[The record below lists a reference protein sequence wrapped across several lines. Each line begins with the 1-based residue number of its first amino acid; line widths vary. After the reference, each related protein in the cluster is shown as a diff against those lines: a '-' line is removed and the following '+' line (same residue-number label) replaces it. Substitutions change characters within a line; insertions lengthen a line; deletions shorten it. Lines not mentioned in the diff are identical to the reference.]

1 MIISSEKKIKIFDNA
16 IFVFICLYFL
26 AQFIRHLN
34 IVKSIG
40 VYTAILLIIFF
51 IILCREIAITR
62 FKENFKKNKILFF
75 IVSFLIA
82 TTLILSI
89 SPYDPSHNSL
99 KEFMR
104 VVKKEYLLFVML
116 LFWFDGSEKRSK
128 IIFWV
133 LVGSL
138 FYESI
143 YTIIDSVIN
152 FDSKMLQKRVKVV
165 YRDYSI
171 CVDAL
176 FAFCLVAILFV
187 KKKTWLQVGLMFF
200 LVVIIILNILTGARA
215 GWLAMLVVFLL
226 CISFFLIKN
235 KFNIKTALY
244 IGLFFIFCGGA
255 FSVAYET
262 FPHIKY
268 KLTQKNI
275 TSGRDLILK
284 NRLPLI
290 LNSDRALIGLGY
302 GTDQYEKFIF
312 DNRDKATGNLGPATV
327 ETDENKKVKFIH
339 YLHDEPAFIAYYYHV
354 GVGVIFF
361 VALVFFMAYKGIS
374 EYIKNNNYL
383 LLGISLSAISF
394 YLIRGL
400 FEWFGIQT
408 IIALSALFIVLNYK
422 NEFMRENLNEN

>member
-34 IVKSIG
+34 VVKSIG
-40 VYTAILLIIFF
+40 VYTAISLIIFF
-51 IILCREIAITR
+51 IILCREIALAR

-75 IVSFLIA
+75 IVSFLVA

-104 VVKKEYLLFVML
+104 VVKKEYLLFVL
-116 LFWFDGSEKRSK
+116 LFFWFDGSEKRSK

-143 YTIIDSVIN
+143 YTIIKSVIE
-152 FDSKMLQKRVKVV
+152 FDPKMLQKRVNVV

-171 CVDAL
+171 CVDGL
-176 FAFCLVAILFV
+176 FAFSLIAFLFV
-187 KKKTWLQVGLMFF
+187 KKRIWLQIALALLLAM
-200 LVVIIILNILTGARA
+200 VVVLDILSGARA
-215 GWLAMLVVFLL
+215 SWLAMFVVFLL
-226 CISFFLIKN
+226 CFLFFIFKN
-235 KFNIKTALY
+235 KFSLKTALY
-244 IGLFFIFCGGA
+244 IGLFFALVGGVA
-255 FSVAYET
+255 TVAYET

-268 KLTQKNI
+268 KLTQK
-275 TSGRDLILK
+275 TSSGRDLILK

-290 LNSDRALIGLGY
+290 LDSDRALIGLGY
-302 GTDQYEKFIF
+302 GTVQYEKFIF
-312 DNRDKATGNLGPATV
+312 DNRNKATGKLGPGRT
-327 ETDENKKVKFIH
+327 ERDKNKNVKFIH
-339 YLHDEPAFIAYYYHV
+339 YWHDEPAFIAYYYHV

-361 VALVFFMAYKGIS
+361 IALVFFIVYKGIS

-383 LLGISLSAISF
+383 LLGVSLSAISF

-408 IIALSALFIVLNYK
+408 IIAMCVLFIVLNYK
-422 NEFMRENLNEN
+422 NKEAVANED

>member
-40 VYTAILLIIFF
+40 VYTAIPLIIFF
-51 IILCREIAITR
+51 IIFCREIAISR

-75 IVSFLIA
+75 IVSLLVA

-104 VVKKEYLLFVML
+104 VVKKEYLLFVL
-116 LFWFDGSEKRSK
+116 LFFWFDGSEKRSK

-143 YTIIDSVIN
+143 YIIINSIIN
-152 FDSKMLQKRVKVV
+152 FDPKMLQKKLRTVD
-165 YRDYSI
+165 RTYSI
-171 CVDAL
+171 CVDGL
-176 FAFCLVAILFV
+176 FAFCVIAVLFI
-187 KKKTWLQVGLMFF
+187 KKRLWLQISLMLF
-200 LVVIIILNILTGARA
+200 LALIIILNILTGARA
-215 GWLAMLVVFLL
+215 SWVALALTFLFCVFFLL
-226 CISFFLIKN
+226 LKN
-235 KFNIKTALY
+235 KFSVKTALY
-244 IGLFFIFCGGA
+244 IGMFFILAGGA
-255 FSVAYET
+255 FIVAYET

-268 KLTQKNI
+268 KLTQKNS
-275 TSGRDLILK
+275 SGRDLILK

-290 LNSDRALIGLGY
+290 LDSDRALIGLGY
-302 GTDQYEKFIF
+302 GTAQYEKFIY
-312 DNRDKATGNLGPATV
+312 DNRNKATGKLGPGRT
-327 ETDENKKVKFIH
+327 ERDKNKKVKFIH
-339 YLHDEPAFIAYYYHV
+339 YWHDEPAFIAYYYHV

-361 VALVFFMAYKGIS
+361 VALVFFIAYKGIS

-383 LLGISLSAISF
+383 LLGVSLSAISF

-422 NEFMRENLNEN
+422 NKEAVANED

>member
-34 IVKSIG
+34 VVKSIG
-40 VYTAILLIIFF
+40 VYTAIPLIIFF
-51 IILCREIAITR
+51 IILCREIALAR

-75 IVSFLIA
+75 IVTFLVA

-89 SPYDPSHNSL
+89 FPYDPSHNSL

-104 VVKKEYLLFVML
+104 VVKKEYLLFVL
-116 LFWFDGSEKRSK
+116 LFFWFDGSEKRSK

-143 YTIIDSVIN
+143 YIIINSIMN
-152 FDSKMLQKRVKVV
+152 FDPKMLQKKLHIVDRT
-165 YRDYSI
+165 YSI
-171 CVDAL
+171 CVDGL
-176 FAFCLVAILFV
+176 FAFCVIALLFV
-187 KKKTWLQVGLMFF
+187 KKRLWQQISLILF
-200 LVVIIILNILTGARA
+200 LAVIIILNILTGARA
-215 GWLAMLVVFLL
+215 SWLALALTFLFCIFFLL
-226 CISFFLIKN
+226 LKN
-235 KFNIKTALY
+235 KFSVKTALY
-244 IGLFFIFCGGA
+244 IGMFFVLAGGA

-268 KLTQKNI
+268 KLTQKNV

-290 LNSDRALIGLGY
+290 LESDRALIGLGY
-302 GTDQYEKFIF
+302 GTTQYEKFIY
-312 DNRDKATGNLGPATV
+312 DNRKKATGKLGPGRT
-327 ETDENKKVKFIH
+327 ERDKNKKVKFIH
-339 YLHDEPAFIAYYYHV
+339 YWHDEPAFIAYYYHV

-361 VALVFFMAYKGIS
+361 IALVFFIAYKGIS

-383 LLGISLSAISF
+383 LLGVSLSAISF

-408 IIALSALFIVLNYK
+408 IIAMCALFIVLNYK
-422 NEFMRENLNEN
+422 NKEAVANEN

>member
-40 VYTAILLIIFF
+40 VYTAIPLIIFF
-51 IILCREIAITR
+51 IILCREIALAR

-75 IVSFLIA
+75 IVSFLVA

-104 VVKKEYLLFVML
+104 VVKKEYLLFVLL

-176 FAFCLVAILFV
+176 FAFCVIAILFV
-187 KKKTWLQVGLMFF
+187 KKKTWLQISLMLF
-200 LVVIIILNILTGARA
+200 LAVIIILNILTGARA
-215 GWLAMLVVFLL
+215 SWLALALTFLFCIFFLL
-226 CISFFLIKN
+226 LKN
-235 KFNIKTALY
+235 KFSVKTALY
-244 IGLFFIFCGGA
+244 IGMFFILAGGA

-268 KLTQKNI
+268 KLTQKNV

-290 LNSDRALIGLGY
+290 LDSNRALIGLGY
-302 GTDQYEKFIF
+302 GTTQYEKFIY
-312 DNRDKATGNLGPATV
+312 DNRNKATGKLGPGRT
-327 ETDENKKVKFIH
+327 ERDKNKKVKFIH
-339 YLHDEPAFIAYYYHV
+339 YWHDEPAFIAYYYHV

-361 VALVFFMAYKGIS
+361 IALVFFIAYKGIS

-383 LLGISLSAISF
+383 LLCVSLSAISF

-422 NEFMRENLNEN
+422 NKEAVTNEN

>member
-34 IVKSIG
+34 VVKSIG
-40 VYTAILLIIFF
+40 VYTAIPLIIFF
-51 IILCREIAITR
+51 IILCREIALAR

-104 VVKKEYLLFVML
+104 VVKKEYLLFVL
-116 LFWFDGSEKRSK
+116 LFFWFDGSEKRSK

-143 YTIIDSVIN
+143 YTIIKSVIE
-152 FDSKMLQKRVKVV
+152 FDPKMLQKRVNVI

-176 FAFCLVAILFV
+176 FAFCLVAFLFV
-187 KKKTWLQVGLMFF
+187 KKRIWLQVLLAFF
-200 LVVIIILNILTGARA
+200 LAMVIVLNILTGAR
-215 GWLAMLVVFLL
+215 GSWLAMLVVFFL
-226 CISFFLIKN
+226 CVSFFLIKN

-268 KLTQKNI
+268 KLTQKHS
-275 TSGRDLILK
+275 SGRDLILK

-290 LNSDRALIGLGY
+290 LDSDRALIGLGY

-312 DNRDKATGNLGPATV
+312 DNRDKATGNLGPARV

-339 YLHDEPAFIAYYYHV
+339 YWHDEPAFIAYYYHV

-361 VALVFFMAYKGIS
+361 IALVFFIAYKGIS

-383 LLGISLSAISF
+383 LLGVSLSAISF

-422 NEFMRENLNEN
+422 NKEAVANEN

>member
-34 IVKSIG
+34 VVKSIG
-40 VYTAILLIIFF
+40 VYTAIPLIIFF
-51 IILCREIAITR
+51 IILCHEIAITR

-75 IVSFLIA
+75 IVSFLVA

-104 VVKKEYLLFVML
+104 VVKKEYLLFVL
-116 LFWFDGSEKRSK
+116 LFFWFDGSEKRSK

-143 YTIIDSVIN
+143 YIIINSIIN
-152 FDSKMLQKRVKVV
+152 FDPKMLQKKLHIVDRT
-165 YRDYSI
+165 YSI
-171 CVDAL
+171 CVDGL
-176 FAFCLVAILFV
+176 FAFCVIAILFV
-187 KKKTWLQVGLMFF
+187 KKKTWLQISLMLF
-200 LVVIIILNILTGARA
+200 LAVIIILNILTGARA
-215 GWLAMLVVFLL
+215 SWLALGLTFLFCIFFLL
-226 CISFFLIKN
+226 LKN
-235 KFNIKTALY
+235 KFSVKTALY
-244 IGLFFIFCGGA
+244 IGMFFILAGGA
-255 FSVAYET
+255 FSVAYEA

-268 KLTQKNI
+268 KLTQKNV

-302 GTDQYEKFIF
+302 GTTQYEKFIY
-312 DNRDKATGNLGPATV
+312 DNRNKATGKLGPGRT
-327 ETDENKKVKFIH
+327 ERDKNKKVKFI
-339 YLHDEPAFIAYYYHV
+339 YYWHDEPAFIAYYYHV

-361 VALVFFMAYKGIS
+361 IALVFFIAYKGIS

-383 LLGISLSAISF
+383 LLGVSLSAISF

-422 NEFMRENLNEN
+422 NKEAVANED

>member
-34 IVKSIG
+34 IIKSIG
-40 VYTAILLIIFF
+40 VYTAIPLIIFF

-75 IVSFLIA
+75 IVSFLVA

-89 SPYDPSHNSL
+89 SPYDTSHNSL

-104 VVKKEYLLFVML
+104 VVKKEYLLFVL
-116 LFWFDGSEKRSK
+116 LFFWFDGSEKRSK

-143 YTIIDSVIN
+143 YIIINSIIN
-152 FDSKMLQKRVKVV
+152 FDPKMLQKKLHIVDRT
-165 YRDYSI
+165 YSI
-171 CVDAL
+171 CVDGL
-176 FAFCLVAILFV
+176 FAFSLIAFLFV
-187 KKKTWLQVGLMFF
+187 KKRIWLQVALALLLAM
-200 LVVIIILNILTGARA
+200 VVVLDILSGARA
-215 GWLAMLVVFLL
+215 SWLAMFVVFLL
-226 CISFFLIKN
+226 CFLFFIFKN
-235 KFNIKTALY
+235 KFSLKTALY
-244 IGLFFIFCGGA
+244 IGLFFALVGGVA
-255 FSVAYET
+255 TVAYET

-268 KLTQKNI
+268 KLTQK
-275 TSGRDLILK
+275 TSSGRDLILK

-290 LNSDRALIGLGY
+290 LNSDRALVGLGY

-312 DNRDKATGNLGPATV
+312 DNRDKATGNLGPARV
-327 ETDENKKVKFIH
+327 ERDKNKKVKFIH
-339 YLHDEPAFIAYYYHV
+339 YFHDEPAFIAYYYHV

-361 VALVFFMAYKGIS
+361 IALVFYVAYKAIR
-374 EYIKNNNYL
+374 EFIQKNNYM
-383 LLGISLSAISF
+383 LLGVGLSAVSF
-394 YLIRGL
+394 YLVRGA

-408 IIALSALFIVLNYK
+408 IIALCGLFILLNYGLK
-422 NEFMRENLNEN
+422 TTKEEINEN